1 MELKQY
7 IAVIR
12 KYLWLIVLTTV
23 IGGSVAYYTSVTTPL
38 LYRATTT
45 LEIRRAQSDPL
56 SDPFAS
62 ANAQTAENAANVL
75 AAKIQSSVFLE
86 DVKTRLNLDIPIK
99 ELLSVAQVG
108 STQFLR
114 ISAES
119 NDPALSQALADTT
132 AQVFIERE
140 GEQQQERFRESLD
153 DLNQRIETLET
164 SIAETQI
171 DLATLG
177 TPDESASEFVK
188 LERARLESQLNRD
201 QTRLVILLDS
211 VEAFRMAMV
220 RYTDY
225 ISVYAP
231 AEVSAVSVSILQNTL
246 LGAVTGLMIGLGIAF
261 LLEYLD
267 DTIRS
272 PEDVKHGLNL
282 TLLGALPQIQNG
294 DEQHSAVVLERPLE
308 PISEAFRNLRASIRF
323 ATLDEPV
330 QTLLVTS
337 PLPTEGKSFTSVNLA
352 VTLAQGGVTVVL
364 VDLDLR
370 HPTVHRFLK
379 IDQEPG
385 LTDALLLDAEH
396 RDQVVKTIE
405 NIAGLRVITAG
416 QHTHNPAEL
425 LTSQTFRAFL
435 DWLKA
440 DSDVVIIDSPPVLPV
455 ADTVMLANLVD
466 RVILVL
472 ENGATHRSAAVQAV
486 ERLTSTGGRLLGA
499 VLNQIDQRSNGY
511 YGYYYYYYSQQGKDG
526 RSRGLS
532 RRFPFVQ
539 SQKRKRHSR
548 RKETHDA

>member
-1 MELKQY
+1 MELRQY
-7 IAVIR
+7 LAVVR

-45 LEIRRAQSDPL
+45 LEIKRAQSDSP

-62 ANAQTAENAANVL
+62 ANTQTAENAANVF
-75 AAKIQSSVFLE
+75 AAKIQSSVFLK
-86 DVKTRLNLDIPIK
+86 DVKDRLNLDIQIK
-99 ELLSVAQVG
+99 DMLSVVQVG
-108 STQFLR
+108 STPFLR

-119 NDPALSQALADTT
+119 DNPELSRALADAT

-140 GEQQQERFRESLD
+140 GEQQQARFHESLD

-164 SIAETQI
+164 SISETQVN
-171 DLATLG
+171 LATLG
-177 TPDESASEFVK
+177 TPGESDSEFVK

-211 VEAFRMAMV
+211 VEEFRMAMA

-231 AEVSAVSVSILQNTL
+231 AEVNEIEVSVLQNTL

-272 PEDVKHGLNL
+272 PGDVKHALNL

-294 DEQHSAVVLERPLE
+294 DGRHGVVVSKQPLQ

-352 VTLAQGGVTVVL
+352 TTLAQGGATVIL

-370 HPTVHRFLK
+370 HPTVHRFLE

-396 RDQVVKTIE
+396 RAQVVKTIE

-416 QHTHNPAEL
+416 QHTRNPAEL

-440 DSDVVIIDSPPVLPV
+440 DSDVVVIDSPPVLPV
-455 ADTVMLANLVD
+455 ADAVMLAGLAD

-472 ENGATHRSAAVQAV
+472 ENGMTRRLAASQAV

-511 YGYYYYYYSQQGKDG
+511 YGYYYYY
-526 RSRGLS
+526 
-532 RRFPFVQ
+532 
-539 SQKRKRHSR
+539 
-548 RKETHDA
+548 